1 MGVMKNIRD
10 LVTELNRCLWKR
22 LVLFFVLTM
31 VAILINGYHYGT
43 FDQVFHIPFFKAYQD
58 PTHYPNDPF
67 LQLKDYHF
75 SYFWSLFIPAYRA
88 GLFEPALF
96 VTHVLVTFATFWAF
110 WELCET
116 MFHNPTANVLMTLAL
131 VFPHLGFPGFQIIEF
146 SLLNRTFAI
155 PFLLLA
161 LSLYFR
167 KRYFWS
173 ALLIGLMFNI
183 HLVYTA
189 FVIALI
195 GMDLFLNIKRLE
207 WKRLIPAFLIFG
219 LLFTPMFMQK
229 QGVAPGFD
237 FTLRPELA
245 RLESSSTLYTVYY
258 PVGPQPYLLV
268 STLQG
273 LACAAIVLMSMRY
286 HPKPETDNT
295 MRSFLIAIAI
305 AITVGSLA
313 AWFLP
318 VTFIIQFQMI
328 RIGVFL
334 LYFAYLYFAYLIAKT
349 LESEPIQDWFKLLLV
364 FTYVAVIFPLIPL
377 VIWSL
382 RNTKLRKIS
391 ATATIASI
399 LVMAA
404 LEIGGATVADLF
416 SPGIHIYG
424 LKSDWR
430 SAQDWAR
437 ENTATDTMFITPP
450 YIFWHYESDWRVF
463 SERGTV
469 VTICES
475 MELHYDPTFTSA
487 YVTRMNDIAPSA
499 IEKFNGNYYDTFRYT
514 QEAFETLDDAD
525 FSRLAQKYVVD
536 YLVLPNQTPSDFP
549 IVYHNPSYSIY
560 QLN

>member
-1 MGVMKNIRD
+1 MTHLHSAI
-10 LVTELNRCLWKR
+10 TELNSCLWKR
-22 LVLFFVLTM
+22 LLLFFGLTVL
-31 VAILINGYHYGT
+31 AILINGYHFGT

-58 PTHYPNDPF
+58 PTLYPNDPF

-88 GLFEPALF
+88 GFFEPALF
-96 VTHVLVTFATFWAF
+96 VVHVLVTFATFWAF
-110 WELCET
+110 WKLCET
-116 MFHNPTANVLMTLAL
+116 MFHNPTANVVMTLAL
-131 VFPHLGFPGFQIIEF
+131 AFPHLGFPGFQIIEF

-155 PFLLLA
+155 PFLLWA
-161 LSLYFR
+161 INLYLR
-167 KRYFWS
+167 KRFFWS

-195 GMDLFLNIKRLE
+195 GMDLLLNFKRLD

-219 LLFTPMFMQK
+219 LLFTPMFVQK
-229 QGVAPGFD
+229 QGVAPGLD
-237 FTLRPELA
+237 FKLRPGLSK
-245 RLESSSTLYTVYY
+245 LESSATLYTVYY
-258 PVGPQPYLLV
+258 PIGRQPYVLI

-273 LACAAIVLMSMRY
+273 IACAAIILLTMKHS
-286 HPKPETDNT
+286 PGPQTDKP

-305 AITVGSLA
+305 VITIGSLS

-334 LYFAYLYFAYLIAKT
+334 LYFAYLYLAYLVAVT
-349 LESEPIQDWFKLLLV
+349 LENKHHQFWFKLLLV
-364 FTYVAVIFPLIPL
+364 FTTIAVIFPVIPL
-377 VIWSL
+377 VVWLL
-382 RNTKLRKIS
+382 RKTKLRFIS
-391 ATATIASI
+391 RTATITAI
-399 LVMAA
+399 VLMAG
-404 LEIGGATVADLF
+404 LEIGGATAADLF

-437 ENTATDTMFITPP
+437 ENTPKDTMFITPP

-475 MELHYDPTFTSA
+475 MELHYNPVFAST
-487 YVTRMNDIAPSA
+487 YVTRMNDIAPGA
-499 IEKFNGNYYDTFRYT
+499 IEKFNGNYYDTFRFT
-514 QEAFETLDDAD
+514 QEAFETLNDTDFAD
-525 FSRLAQKYVVD
+525 LGQKYGVD
-536 YLVLPNQTPSDFP
+536 YLVLPNTNSSEFP
-549 IVYHNPSYSIY
+549 LVYQNPTYSIY

>member
-1 MGVMKNIRD
+1 MKNFHNF
-10 LVTELNRCLWKR
+10 VTELNRCLWKR
-22 LVLFFVLTM
+22 LLLFSALTM
-31 VAILINGYHYGT
+31 IAILINGYHFGT
-43 FDQVFHIPFFKAYQD
+43 FDQVFHIPFFKSYQD
-58 PTHYPNDPF
+58 PTLYSSDPF

-96 VTHVLVTFATFWAF
+96 ITHVLVTFATFWAF
-110 WELCET
+110 WDLCET

-131 VFPHLGFPGFQIIEF
+131 TFPHLGFPGFQIIEF
-146 SLLNRTFAI
+146 SLLNRTFAL
-155 PFLLLA
+155 PFLLWA
-161 LSLYFR
+161 LSLYF
-167 KRYFWS
+167 KKQYFWS

-195 GMDLFLNIKRLE
+195 GMDLLLNIRRLD

-219 LLFTPMFMQK
+219 LLFIPMFMQK
-229 QGVAPGFD
+229 QGVAPGLD

-245 RLESSSTLYTVYY
+245 KLESSSTLYTVYY
-258 PVGPQPYLLV
+258 PIGPQPYVLAG
-268 STLQG
+268 TLQG
-273 LACAAIVLMSMRY
+273 IACAAIILLSIRH
-286 HPKPETDNT
+286 HPISETDKT
-295 MRSFLIAIAI
+295 MRSFLIAIAVV
-305 AITVGSLA
+305 ITVGSLA

-349 LESEPIQDWFKLLLV
+349 LENEHMNGWFTLLLV
-364 FTYVAVIFPLIPL
+364 FSYVVVIFPVVPLI
-377 VIWSL
+377 IWLL
-382 RNTKLRKIS
+382 RNTKLRRIS
-391 ATATIASI
+391 ASTTIASI
-399 LVMAA
+399 LLIAVV
-404 LEIGGATVADLF
+404 EIGVATAAGLF

-437 ENTATDTMFITPP
+437 ENTPKDTLFITPP

-469 VTICES
+469 VTISES
-475 MELHYDPTFTSA
+475 LELHYDPAFTEE
-487 YVTRMNDIAPSA
+487 YVTRMNDVAPGA
-499 IEKFNGNYYDTFRYT
+499 IEKFNSNYNDTFRYT
-514 QEAFETLDDAD
+514 QEAFETLEDAD
-525 FSRLAQKYVVD
+525 FSGLAQKYGAD
-536 YLVLPNQTPSDFP
+536 YLVLPNTTPSDLP
-549 IVYHNPSYSIY
+549 IVYQNPTYSIY